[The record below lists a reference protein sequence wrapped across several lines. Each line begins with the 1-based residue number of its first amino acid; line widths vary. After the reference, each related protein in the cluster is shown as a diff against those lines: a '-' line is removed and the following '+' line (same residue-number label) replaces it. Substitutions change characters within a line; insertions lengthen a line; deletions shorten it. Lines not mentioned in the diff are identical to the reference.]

1 MAKPKNFSITVEM
14 LSEEDFE
21 NLFADLTE
29 EEFEA
34 KLEEL
39 DNVETI
45 DEFIDVLK
53 SVGMTVTEEEI
64 CEESPGP
71 NDTIH

>member
-1 MAKPKNFSITVEM
+1 MSKPKNFSITVEM
-14 LSEEDFE
+14 PSEEEFE
-21 NLFADLTE
+21 KLFADFTE

-39 DNVETI
+39 DNVETM
-45 DEFIDVLK
+45 DEFLDVLR